1 MEDEL
6 RCNIMVDVGEC
17 VVLPAISDTKK
28 PQ

>member
-6 RCNIMVDVGEC
+6 RCNIMAAGGEC
-17 VVLPAISDTKK
+17 VVLPAISDIKK